1 MLRSSDNN
9 NQLSSDFD
17 TAASCE
23 RNINNNDRLQDM
35 NILSTISHHCLPPR
49 FHHQRTNTGSHGR
62 RAKILPLLLL
72 SLILYDLFSVVI
84 DVTNSVHAIHKSRK
98 EQVLV

>member
-1 MLRSSDNN
+1 MLRSSDNK
-9 NQLSSDFD
+9 NQSSFEFD

-23 RNINNNDRLQDM
+23 HNNNNDRLQDM

-49 FHHQRTNTGSHGR
+49 FHHQHTNTGSHGR

>member
-1 MLRSSDNN
+1 MLRSSDNK
-9 NQLSSDFD
+9 NQLSFEFD

-23 RNINNNDRLQDM
+23 HNNNNDRLQDM

-49 FHHQRTNTGSHGR
+49 FHHQRTNTGSHGT

-72 SLILYDLFSVVI
+72 SLILYDLFSVII